1 MAARRT
7 LSDRQVVCLRLVN
20 RGLSNQEIAERLS
33 ITLGTTKWHLH
44 QIFSKLNVRS
54 RTAAAAA
61 ARRRRIF

>member
-1 MAARRT
+1 MAAKRT

-61 ARRRRIF
+61 ARRRRII